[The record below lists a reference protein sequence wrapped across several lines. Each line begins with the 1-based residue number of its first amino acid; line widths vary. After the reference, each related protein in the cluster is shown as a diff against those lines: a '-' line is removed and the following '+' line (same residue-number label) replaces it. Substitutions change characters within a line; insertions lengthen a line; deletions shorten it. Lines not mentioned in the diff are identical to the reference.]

1 MTDEEFNERIR
12 TDDRL
17 ETTKETTDDEI
28 LERVM
33 SEMLAR
39 NCRSALHGIN
49 MGFHS
54 RVVNKVGSAIK

>member
-1 MTDEEFNERIR
+1 MTDEEFNEWIR
-12 TDDRL
+12 ADDGL

-33 SEMLAR
+33 SEM
-39 NCRSALHGIN
+39 HGNKTVDGI
-49 MGFHS
+49 GFHS

>member
-1 MTDEEFNERIR
+1 MTDEEFNEWIGA
-12 TDDRL
+12 DDGL
-17 ETTKETTDDEI
+17 ETMKETTDDEI